1 MLKVKLFRAIDDI
14 ESCKK
19 FAEGHGNVLKDYGV
33 TKVTSAK
40 HDWFYNPDVYVAL
53 VLSEDEKEVFGG
65 ERVHLANDDYPLPI
79 ESAVGMVEPGIY
91 NLVKNY
97 KRAGKT
103 GELCGLWN
111 ARAIAGKGIS
121 IVLTKIG
128 VVIAN
133 ILKMDSLMVLCAPY
147 TVKMCQDAGFEI
159 ETSIG
164 NQGTFYYPK
173 LDLIATSLVV
183 KDLVNLPH
191 ANPEFKI
198 EIHNMIN
205 TPIYSTKGYGPKGE
219 VELLL
224 DLKLNTC
231 NSKNHG

>member
-1 MLKVKLFRAIDDI
+1 MLKVKLFRAIDDLD
-14 ESCKK
+14 SCKK

-40 HDWFYNPDVYVAL
+40 HDWFHNPDVYVAL
-53 VLSEDEKEVFGG
+53 VLSEDEQEVFGG
-65 ERVHLANDDYPLPI
+65 ERVHIANNEFPLPI
-79 ESAVGMVEPGIY
+79 EAAVGMVEPGIY
-91 NLVKNY
+91 NLVNSYKN
-97 KRAGKT
+97 AGKT

-111 ARAIAGKGIS
+111 AKSIAGKGIS
-121 IVLTKIG
+121 ILLTKIG

-133 ILKMDSLMVLCAPY
+133 VLKMDSLLVLCAPY

-183 KDLVNLPH
+183 KDLENLPQ
-191 ANPEFKI
+191 ADPEFRVEI
-198 EIHNMIN
+198 QNLIHNPVSIA
-205 TPIYSTKGYGPKGE
+205 KGEGPKGN
-219 VELLL
+219 VELIL
-224 DLKLNTC
+224 DLKLNTPQ
-231 NSKNHG
+231 